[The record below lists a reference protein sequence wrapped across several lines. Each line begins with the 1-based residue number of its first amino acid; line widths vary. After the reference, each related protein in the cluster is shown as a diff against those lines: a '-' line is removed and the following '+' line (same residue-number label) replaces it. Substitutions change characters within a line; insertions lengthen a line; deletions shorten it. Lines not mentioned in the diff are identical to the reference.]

1 MDKWAK
7 VLPVC
12 NKLMM
17 IWVENKKFCE
27 FQQYFSAQEFR
38 ASHHGGHETDPKTLP
53 DTSYHLCNPADLRP
67 EESKAAHFVK

>member
-1 MDKWAK
+1 MDKRAK

-38 ASHHGGHETDPKTLP
+38 ASHHGGHETQIQKHSQIRPTISATQLISDRRNPKQHIL
-53 DTSYHLCNPADLRP
+53 
-67 EESKAAHFVK
+67 